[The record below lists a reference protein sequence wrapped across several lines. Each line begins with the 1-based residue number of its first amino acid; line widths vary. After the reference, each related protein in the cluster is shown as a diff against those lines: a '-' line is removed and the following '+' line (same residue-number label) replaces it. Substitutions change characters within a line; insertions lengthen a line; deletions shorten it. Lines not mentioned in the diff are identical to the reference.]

1 MQPDRNPD
9 SLPCGHCGASTAL
22 SWRSDGDGGAMGQ
35 GKCSSC
41 GYLVHSFAFNDG
53 LPLDIFLSAPFVVS
67 RCRLQAPFRPTS
79 DAFKIAARVP
89 HCLIN
94 GHKVHAL

>member
-41 GYLVHSFAFNDG
+41 GYFVHSFAFNDG
-53 LPLDIFLSAPFVVS
+53 LPLDIFLSALLSSFP
-67 RCRLQAPFRPTS
+67 
-79 DAFKIAARVP
+79 DAACKLHFGPPATPSKSPRGSS
-89 HCLIN
+89 LLD
-94 GHKVHAL
+94 KWT

>member
-35 GKCSSC
+35 GKVFLLRLPRAFLRFQRWFAL
-41 GYLVHSFAFNDG
+41 GYFPF
-53 LPLDIFLSAPFVVS
+53 SAPFVVS

-79 DAFKIAARVP
+79 DAFKIAARV
-89 HCLIN
+89 LI
-94 GHKVHAL
+94 A

>member
-53 LPLDIFLSAPFVVS
+53 LPLDIFLSALLSSFQMPPAS
-67 RCRLQAPFRPTS
+67 SISAHQRRLQNRRAGPSLLDKWT
-79 DAFKIAARVP
+79 
-89 HCLIN
+89 
-94 GHKVHAL
+94 